1 MMKKMM
7 IRSVYL
13 LRFVRRSKRH
23 FFCFYFMFF
32 FAFIFFIYLFIFIF
46 MFSFIWTIM
55 CVLCTTPQTVL
66 SATPLFAE
74 RLCFVS
80 LALVHCTLLFAS
92 PLPVTST

>member
-7 IRSVYL
+7 IRSVHL

-46 MFSFIWTIM
+46 MFSFRNLYPMAPKESIQHKRQKEKKNAKGRNKR
-55 CVLCTTPQTVL
+55 PK
-66 SATPLFAE
+66 
-74 RLCFVS
+74 
-80 LALVHCTLLFAS
+80 
-92 PLPVTST
+92 TS